1 MAMNQDCIFCKII
14 AGEAESVRIWEDEDF
29 IAIKNKFPEAP
40 VDVLVMP
47 KQHFEKRDLWENSPA
62 NIKTNGQLIVATYEV
77 IKLLGLDKKGFRLII
92 NGAGYN
98 HLEHE
103 HVHVLG
109 ELKNPKSNV

>member
-1 MAMNQDCIFCKII
+1 MKECIFCKII
-14 AGEAESVRIWEDEDF
+14 AGEAESTKVWEDDTF
-29 IAIKNKFPEAP
+29 IAIKNKFPDAP

-47 KQHFEKRDLWENSPA
+47 KEHLEKRDLWVNSNENVKITGELMMA
-62 NIKTNGQLIVATYEV
+62 VYEV
-77 IKLLGLDKKGFRLII
+77 VRLLGLDTKGFRLVI

-109 ELKNPKSNV
+109 NLKNPKENV